1 MEFKT
6 KKIIRYDYILN
17 MLEVLLVFFVIF
29 AALAFAGDM
38 SSGGVIFIAL
48 FLADLLIIIMR
59 TLSIKKKIKLWK
71 NYEVNG
77 TLDTIHKNRGNLQ
90 VFVSYMVNEN
100 TYSQRW
106 YLLGGFLLVKKLEKL
121 DSISLLYNPD
131 KPKKAIVVEL
141 YKN

>member
-17 MLEVLLVFFVIF
+17 MLEVFLVFFVIF
-29 AALAFAGDM
+29 AALAFIADM
-38 SSGGVIFIAL
+38 SSGGLVFII
-48 FLADLLIIIMR
+48 LILVDILIMIMR
-59 TLSIKKKIKLWK
+59 IISIKKKIKLWK
-71 NYEVNG
+71 NYEING

-141 YKN
+141 FK

>member
-1 MEFKT
+1 MKFKT

-29 AALAFAGDM
+29 AALAFAGGM
-38 SSGGVIFIAL
+38 PSGGVIFIAL
-48 FLADLLIIIMR
+48 LLADLVIIIMR

-71 NYEVNG
+71 NYEVKG

-90 VFVSYMVNEN
+90 AFVSYMVNEN

-106 YLLGGFLLVKKLEKL
+106 YLLGGFLLVRKLEKL

-131 KPKKAIVVEL
+131 KHKKAIVVEL